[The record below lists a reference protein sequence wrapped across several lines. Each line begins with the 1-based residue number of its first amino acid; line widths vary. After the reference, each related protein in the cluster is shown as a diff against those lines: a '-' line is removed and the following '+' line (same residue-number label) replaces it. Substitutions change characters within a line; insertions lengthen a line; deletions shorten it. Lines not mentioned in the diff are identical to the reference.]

1 MSSIAFEIPDEFR
14 ALCDGLGD
22 FLKAEVIT
30 RHDKHHDLLS
40 NGRHTYDENGRYVE
54 EVIELIREVRMA
66 AAKAGYYN
74 MCVPEELGGSG
85 LGMLAYYVAWEHT
98 FRLCGPHNWLA
109 VYAVSHWA
117 LGPSRLLER
126 VTAEAREEMLAGMIE
141 GRTSMCFGLSE
152 PGAGSDAAALTTRA
166 TPDGNGW
173 RINGR
178 KIWTTNSPIADY
190 CIIFAQTDPERA
202 AARKGGIS
210 AFLVPTDAPGFT
222 VESIIRMHGSVG
234 GNEAQL
240 VFEDI
245 RVEPTQL
252 VGELHEGFK
261 NAVFGVSMGRIYNSA
276 RALGLARWSLDLALD
291 YSTTRRAFGKPISEY
306 QGVTF
311 PLAES
316 AMELHGAH
324 LMGLNAAMLLDRG
337 ERAIKELSMAKAYAV
352 EVGARA
358 IDRAIQ
364 VHGAMGFTNEVGLA
378 EAYNTVRLVN
388 VADGTN
394 EILRRTIVHRLLGG
408 DREL

>member
-1 MSSIAFEIPDEFR
+1 MSSIAFEIPEEIR
-14 ALCDGLGD
+14 GICDGLEN
-22 FLKAEVIT
+22 FIKAEVIA

-40 NGRHTYDENGRYVE
+40 NGRNTYDETGRYVE

-66 AAKAGYYN
+66 SAKAGYFN
-74 MCVPEELGGSG
+74 MCVPEDLGGAG
-85 LGMLAYYVAWEHT
+85 LGMLAYYVAWEHAYRT
-98 FRLCGPHNWLA
+98 AGPHNWLA
-109 VYAVSHWA
+109 MYAISHWA

-126 VTAEAREEMLAGMIE
+126 VTEEARTEILDGMLE
-141 GRTSMCFGLSE
+141 GRTSMCFGMSE
-152 PGAGSDAAALTTRA
+152 PGAGSDAAAMTTRA

-210 AFLVPTDAPGFT
+210 AFLVPTDAPGFEI
-222 VESIIRMHGSVG
+222 ESIIRMHGYVG

-240 VFEDI
+240 VFEDL
-245 RVEPTQL
+245 RVEPYQL
-252 VGELHEGFK
+252 VGELNEGFK

-276 RALGLARWSLDLALD
+276 RALGLARWSVDLALD
-291 YSTTRRAFGKPISEY
+291 YATQRQAFGKTISEY

-316 AMELHGAH
+316 AMELHASH
-324 LMGLNAAMLLDRG
+324 LMGLNVAQLLDRG
-337 ERAIKELSMAKAYAV
+337 EPAIKELSMTKSYAV
-352 EVGARA
+352 EAGVRA

-364 VHGAMGFTNEVGLA
+364 VHGAMGFTNEVGLF
-378 EAYNTVRLVN
+378 EAYNVVRVIN

>member
-1 MSSIAFEIPDEFR
+1 MSSIAFEIPDEIR

-30 RHDKHHDLLS
+30 RHDKHHDLLA
-40 NGRHTYDENGRYVE
+40 NGRNTYDADGRYVE

-66 AAKAGYYN
+66 ASRAGYYN

-85 LGMLAYYVAWEHT
+85 LGMLAYYVAWEHA
-98 FRLCGPHNWLA
+98 FRLCGPHNWLS
-109 VYAVSHWA
+109 VYAISHWA

-126 VTAEAREEMLAGMIE
+126 VTPEAREEMLNGMIE

-210 AFLVPTDAPGFT
+210 AFLVPTDAPGFE

-245 RVEPTQL
+245 RVEPSQL
-252 VGELHEGFK
+252 VGELHDGFK

-291 YSTTRRAFGKPISEY
+291 YSTTRQTFGKPISEY

-324 LMGLNAAMLLDRG
+324 LMGLNAALLLDRG
-337 ERAIKELSMAKAYAV
+337 DLAIKELSMAKAYAV

-364 VHGAMGFTNEVGLA
+364 AHGAMGFTNEVGLA
-378 EAYNTVRLVN
+378 EAYNVVRLVN